1 MNDKPID
8 RAYAIAQIDQAIAEA
23 SSGEKE
29 QFERFKDFLM
39 VCPSTEELK
48 HRDAKTTTMECVPA
62 N

>member
-23 SSGEKE
+23 SPDEKE

-39 VCPSTEELK
+39 VCPSPQKL
-48 HRDAKTTTMECVPA
+48 AKD
-62 N
+62 NRL